1 MENKQRGKNS
11 VTDTFNHLD
20 TFAKLFNTGKR
31 RPTKSGDEWRIDDI
45 DSKPRLAQK
54 IIDDNGLPLKIE
66 RSVELNKLRAFIV
79 KEVI

>member
-1 MENKQRGKNS
+1 MLTEETTGGVNP
-11 VTDTFNHLD
+11 LD

-45 DSKPRLAQK
+45 DLKPKLALK
-54 IIDDNGLPLKIE
+54 IIQDNNLPLVIE
-66 RSVELNKLRAFIV
+66 RSIELNKLRAFIV

>member
-1 MENKQRGKNS
+1 MLTEQIAARKQTSSNP
-11 VTDTFNHLD
+11 LD

-45 DSKPRLAQK
+45 DLKPKLALK
-54 IIDDNGLPLKIE
+54 IIQDNNLPLVIE
-66 RSVELNKLRAFIV
+66 RSVELNNLRAFIV